1 MASATDPTFNI
12 AGLQISEDFPGGFLQ
27 SGSPIANDI
36 NSFSHAH
43 SLLDLVIDVV
53 HTYHDIL
60 KTDLTVRIEDT
71 NVLTGNAGFSAVLTE
86 GNNIIG
92 TIGISALPGTET
104 HLAELLPELL
114 CQIRF

>member
-12 AGLQISEDFPGGFLQ
+12 AGLQISEDFPSGFLQ

-43 SLLDLVIDVV
+43 SLLDLLNDVV

-60 KTDLTVRIEDT
+60 KSDLTIRVADT
-71 NVLTGNAGFSAVLTE
+71 NLLTGNPGFSAVLTE
-86 GNNIIG
+86 GQNLIG
-92 TIGISALPGTET
+92 TIGVSALPGTDT
-104 HLAELLPELL
+104 HLAGLLPDLL
-114 CQIRF
+114 SLVRF